1 MAHNILITGA
11 SGYLGGTLLARWK
24 EAGLSGYDKLFALV
38 RTDAQAEAVK
48 SYGAEPL
55 SFSLKDEKAVR
66 DAVVN
71 NRITIVYYL
80 IDALNSA
87 GQMNFITALAEV
99 KRLTGGEVHFL
110 HTSGAKIFS
119 SHAGAPTDRPLLD
132 TDPDLYNIQKA
143 QKAPIPIMQ
152 TAVDTNNI
160 IIEEAAAQGV
170 KAYIF
175 APCIVYNATLY
186 LQLLRAILNGDNPGS
201 GKNGYYLAS
210 AGSVAW
216 DDLYAAMVKALF
228 KRGIISTDEVMQ
240 ADQKAVDI
248 MAKARL
254 ALNFKGVDYKT
265 EWLEYPDIAGRL
277 EAAGLKGDPDQI
289 RPFTCPTVQFPDGT
303 YIMNSKKIIPR
314 IEADYPEPP
323 LYHDA
328 DLSQEA
334 LKHIAPVWD
343 ALAPVL
349 LPVAPREV
357 LNERSAEY
365 FWRTRK
371 EFLGM
376 SLDEFEEKHGGEKAW
391 EKAKKPIED
400 AAALLNKTEGPFFLG
415 DTVSYADFLYVGVIA
430 MAKRF
435 NEENYRRIVEISPAF
450 DKQYKACG
458 PWLERNDH

>member
-1 MAHNILITGA
+1 MSGQLIFFDIP
-11 SGYLGGTLLARWK
+11 SRDGTCWSLNTWK
-24 EAGLSGYDKLFALV
+24 
-38 RTDAQAEAVK
+38 T
-48 SYGAEPL
+48 
-55 SFSLKDEKAVR
+55 
-66 DAVVN
+66 
-71 NRITIVYYL
+71 
-80 IDALNSA
+80 
-87 GQMNFITALAEV
+87 
-99 KRLTGGEVHFL
+99 
-110 HTSGAKIFS
+110 
-119 SHAGAPTDRPLLD
+119 
-132 TDPDLYNIQKA
+132 
-143 QKAPIPIMQ
+143 
-152 TAVDTNNI
+152 
-160 IIEEAAAQGV
+160 
-170 KAYIF
+170 
-175 APCIVYNATLY
+175 
-186 LQLLRAILNGDNPGS
+186 
-201 GKNGYYLAS
+201 
-210 AGSVAW
+210 
-216 DDLYAAMVKALF
+216 
-228 KRGIISTDEVMQ
+228 
-240 ADQKAVDI
+240 
-248 MAKARL
+248 RL

-328 DLSQEA
+328 DLCQEA

-343 ALAPVL
+343 ALAPIL
-349 LPVAPREV
+349 LPVAPREI

-376 SLDEFEEKHGGEKAW
+376 SLDEFGEKNGGEKAW
-391 EKAKKPIED
+391 EKAKKPIKD

-458 PWLERNDH
+458 PWLERNGH

>member
-1 MAHNILITGA
+1 MAHNILVTGA

-119 SHAGAPTDRPLLD
+119 SHAGALTDRPLLD

-143 QKAPIPIMQ
+143 QKASIPIMQ

-216 DDLYAAMVKALF
+216 DDLYAAMAKALF